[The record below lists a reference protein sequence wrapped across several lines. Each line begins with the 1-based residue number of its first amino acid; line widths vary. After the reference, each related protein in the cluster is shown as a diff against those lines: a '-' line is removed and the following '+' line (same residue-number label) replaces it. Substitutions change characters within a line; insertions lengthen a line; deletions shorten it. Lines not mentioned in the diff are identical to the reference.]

1 MGADGANAAEEIGCF
16 CVHVAVDDVEVF
28 VVDEGEDLA
37 DGCFADAGLADEQ
50 EGLVEFVGHA
60 LGVVWKKCLVL
71 VVYNLVMNVSLV

>member
-1 MGADGANAAEEIGCF
+1 
-16 CVHVAVDDVEVF
+16 VAVDDVEVF

-60 LGVVWKKCLVL
+60 
-71 VVYNLVMNVSLV
+71 